1 MQSWLYSEKCWE
13 IEIEK
18 DDILIIYII
27 YWRMDERGYRNGRGW
42 VYMKL
47 IFFWGLQGKLAI
59 IICQNILICLEI
71 MKKKAELPPLTVEHI
86 HNWSFLLPYVNDP
99 DGNIF
104 KKYKEGAKTTAP
116 FKVF

>member
-1 MQSWLYSEKCWE
+1 M
-13 IEIEK
+13 
-18 DDILIIYII
+18 
-27 YWRMDERGYRNGRGW
+27 
-42 VYMKL
+42 YMKL

-86 HNWSFLLPYVNDP
+86 HNWSFLLPYVSDP

-104 KKYKEGAKTTAP
+104 KKYKEGTKPTAP
-116 FKVF
+116 FKVFQVHADPV